1 MIIPDDRTNL
11 NARLTA
17 LQVALGVGFFLLVVS
32 FWAIQVLQHD
42 RFLEEAENNHTREI
56 PLRAPR
62 GAMFDRHGKVLV
74 ENREA
79 QNISLVREQAQDMDR
94 SMRML
99 AAVTGIEEKFV
110 RDAVERGRTLPRYQP
125 IRIVAD
131 ASMPQIA
138 SVAAR
143 KHELGDVLLEP
154 VPTRSYPRDFA
165 AHLFGYVGEITP
177 KQLEQ
182 PAYERIKPGSL
193 IGQAGVESTY
203 NELLM
208 GKDGVRVVTVN
219 SVGREIREIEAAR
232 AEPTEGRRVQLT
244 IDADVQRAAEEGFRI
259 AGYNG
264 SAVMLDP
271 RSGEI
276 LALASVPA
284 FDPNDFASGITAKT
298 WGQLMTDPL
307 KPLSNR
313 ALQGRYAPGSTFK
326 IAVAVAGLEEGL
338 ITPESR
344 FFCGGGAT
352 FYGRFFKCHAGGP
365 HGSIDLRHAIEKS
378 CNVYFYTV
386 GNLLG
391 VDRMHKW
398 ASALGLGELS
408 GIDLPSEIQGIMPS
422 TEWKRR
428 RFNEKWYAGET
439 ISVSIGQ
446 GQVTVTPISL
456 AVMAMTV
463 ANGGTRHQ
471 PHLVRAVDAG
481 DGKGWQPYPAPKPRS
496 VAHMKQSTIDAVHD
510 GLYMVVNE
518 AGTARRARVE
528 GRDVAGKTGTAQVI
542 SNQGKARAG
551 KTTRDLRDHGFFV
564 FFAPAKNPEVAGVVF
579 AEHSEHGSS
588 AAPIAK
594 YMIETYFAKKEGKPM
609 PVYPEVGKNPPPPQ
623 PAEDDVIAGVPV
635 PGAPI
640 EIAPP
645 TAPASRPVGQRG
657 GN

>member
-17 LQVALGVGFFLLVVS
+17 MQVGLGVMFFLLVVS
-32 FWAIQVLQHD
+32 FWAIQVLQHEK
-42 RFLEEAENNHTREI
+42 FLEEAENNHTREI

-79 QNISLVREQAQDMDR
+79 LNISLVREQAQNLDR

-99 AAVTGIEEKFV
+99 AAVTGVEERFV
-110 RDAVERGRTLPRYQP
+110 RDAVDRGRTLPRYQP
-125 IRIVAD
+125 IRVVAD
-131 ASMPQIA
+131 ANEPQIA
-138 SVAAR
+138 SVLAR
-143 KHELGDVLLEP
+143 RHELSDVLVER

-165 AHLFGYVGEITP
+165 AHLFGYVGEVTQ
-177 KQLEQ
+177 KQLEM
-182 PAYERIKPGSL
+182 PAFEKVKPGSL
-193 IGQAGVESTY
+193 IGQAGVEATY
-203 NELLM
+203 NDLLM
-208 GKDGVRVVTVN
+208 GQDGARVVTVN
-219 SVGREIREIEAAR
+219 SVGREVRVLR
-232 AEPTEGRRVQLT
+232 RDEPGEGQRVQLT
-244 IDADVQRAAEEGFRI
+244 IDADVQRAAEEGLRI

-264 SAVMLDP
+264 SAVMLDA
-271 RSGEI
+271 RNGEV
-276 LALASVPA
+276 LALASVPTY
-284 FDPNDFASGITAKT
+284 DPNDFASGIAAKT

-313 ALQGRYAPGSTFK
+313 ALQGRYAPGSVFK

-338 ITPESR
+338 ITPDTN

-352 FYGRFFKCHAGGP
+352 FYGRFFKCHVGGP
-365 HGSIDLRHAIEKS
+365 HHSISLRRAIEKS
-378 CNVYFYTV
+378 CNVYFYSV

-422 TEWKRR
+422 TEWKRQKY
-428 RFNEKWYAGET
+428 NEKWYAGET

-446 GQVTVTPISL
+446 GQVSVTPISL
-456 AVMAMTV
+456 AVMSMTV
-463 ANGGTRHQ
+463 ANGGIRHQ
-471 PHLVRAVDAG
+471 PHLIRAVDKG
-481 DGKGWQPYPAPKPRS
+481 TGKGWEPYPAPKPRS
-496 VAHMKQSTIDAVHD
+496 TVHMKQSTIDAVHD
-510 GLYMVVNE
+510 GLWMVVNE
-518 AGTARRARVE
+518 TGTARRARVE

-542 SNQGKARAG
+542 SNQGKARAAKSG
-551 KTTRDLRDHGFFV
+551 RDLRDHGFFV
-564 FFAPAKNPEVAGVVF
+564 FFAPAKNPEIAGVVF

-594 YMIETYFAKKEGKPM
+594 YMIETYFAKKEGKAM
-609 PVYPEVGKNPPPPQ
+609 PVYPEAGKNPQPLP
-623 PAEDDVIAGVPV
+623 PAEDAVIATGEPIPV
-635 PGAPI
+635 
-640 EIAPP
+640 
-645 TAPASRPVGQRG
+645 APAVAPARPVGQRG

>member
-17 LQVALGVGFFLLVVS
+17 MQVGLGVMFFLLVVS

-42 RFLEEAENNHTREI
+42 KFLEEAENNHTREI

-79 QNISLVREQAQDMDR
+79 LNISLLREQAHNLDQ

-99 AAVTGIEEKFV
+99 AAVTGIEERFV
-110 RDAVERGRTLPRYQP
+110 REAVDRGRALPRYQP
-125 IRIVAD
+125 IRVLAD
-131 ASMPQIA
+131 ANEPQIA
-138 SVAAR
+138 SVIAR
-143 KHELGDVLLEP
+143 RHELSDVLVER

-165 AHLFGYVGEITP
+165 SHLFGYVGEVTS

-182 PAYERIKPGSL
+182 PAYERVKPGSL
-193 IGQAGVESTY
+193 IGQAGIEATY

-208 GKDGVRVVTVN
+208 GQDGARVVTVN
-219 SVGREIREIEAAR
+219 SVGREVRELR
-232 AEPTEGRRVQLT
+232 RDEPGEGKRVQLT

-264 SAVMLDP
+264 SAVMLDA
-271 RSGEI
+271 RNGEV
-276 LALASVPA
+276 LALASVPT
-284 FDPNDFASGITAKT
+284 FDPNDFASGIAAKT

-313 ALQGRYAPGSTFK
+313 ALQGRYAPGSVFK

-338 ITPESR
+338 ITPDTN

-352 FYGRFFKCHAGGP
+352 FYGRFFKCHVGGP
-365 HGSIDLRHAIEKS
+365 HHSISLRRAIEKS
-378 CNVYFYTV
+378 CNVYFYSV

-422 TEWKRR
+422 TEWKRQKY
-428 RFNEKWYAGET
+428 NEKWYAGET

-446 GQVTVTPISL
+446 GQVSVTPISL
-456 AVMAMTV
+456 AVMSMTV
-463 ANGGTRHQ
+463 ANGGIRHQ
-471 PHLVRAVDAG
+471 PHLIRAVDAG
-481 DGKGWQPYPAPKPRS
+481 NGKGWEPYPAPKPRS
-496 VAHMKQSTIDAVHD
+496 TVKMKQSTIDAVHD
-510 GLYMVVNE
+510 GLWMVVNE
-518 AGTARRARVE
+518 TGTARRARVE

-542 SNQGKARAG
+542 SNQGKARAAKSG
-551 KTTRDLRDHGFFV
+551 RDLRDHGFFV
-564 FFAPAKNPEVAGVVF
+564 FFAPAKNPEIAGVVF

-594 YMIETYFAKKEGKPM
+594 YMIETYFAKKEGKQM
-609 PVYPEVGKNPPPPQ
+609 PVYPEAGKNPPPLP
-623 PAEDDVIAGVPV
+623 PAEDAVIAAGEPIPV
-635 PGAPI
+635 
-640 EIAPP
+640 APP
-645 TAPASRPVGQRG
+645 VAPAARPVGHRG

>member
-1 MIIPDDRTNL
+1 MIIPDDRTQL
-11 NARLTA
+11 NGRLTA
-17 LQVALGVGFFLLVVS
+17 LQIGVAAGFLLLVVS
-32 FWAIQVLQHD
+32 FWAIQVLQHEH
-42 RFLEEAENNHTREI
+42 FLVLAENNHQRAI

-62 GAMFDRHGKVLV
+62 GAMFDRHGQVLV

-79 QNISLVREQAQDMDR
+79 VNISLVREQTRDLDQ

-99 AAVTGIEEKFV
+99 AAVTGVEERYV
-110 RDAVERGRTLPRYQP
+110 RDAVDRGRTLPRYQP
-125 IRIVAD
+125 IRVLAD
-131 ASMPQIA
+131 ANMAQIA

-143 KHELGDVLLEP
+143 GHELNDVLLER

-165 AHLFGYVGEITP
+165 AHLFGYVGEVTA

-182 PAYERIKPGSL
+182 PGYERVAPGAL
-193 IGQAGVESTY
+193 IGQAGVEQTY
-203 NELLM
+203 NQLLM
-208 GKDGVRVVTVN
+208 GKDGARVVTVN
-219 SVGREIREIEAAR
+219 SVGREIREIER
-232 AEPTEGRRVQLT
+232 LEPSEGKRIQLT
-244 IDADVQRAAEEGFRI
+244 IDADVQRAAEEAFRI

-271 RSGEI
+271 RNGEI

-284 FDPNDFASGITAKT
+284 FDPNDFASGIAART
-298 WGQLMTDPL
+298 WGQLLTDPL

-313 ALQGRYAPGSTFK
+313 ALQGRYAPGSVFK
-326 IAVAVAGLEEGL
+326 IAVAVAGLEEGV

-365 HGSIDLRHAIEKS
+365 HHSIDLRHAIEKS

-422 TEWKRR
+422 TEWKRQKY
-428 RFNEKWYAGET
+428 NEKWYAGET
-439 ISVSIGQ
+439 ISVAIGQ
-446 GQVTVTPISL
+446 GQVSVTPISL

-463 ANGGTRHQ
+463 ANGGTRHT

-496 VAHMKQSTIDAVHD
+496 TAQMKQSTIDAVHD

-518 AGTARRARVE
+518 AGTARRAKVE

-542 SNQGKARAG
+542 SNQGKARAAKSG
-551 KTTRDLRDHGFFV
+551 RDLRDHGFFV
-564 FFAPAKNPEVAGVVF
+564 FFAPARNPEVAGVVF

-588 AAPIAK
+588 AAPIARH
-594 YMIETYFAKKEGKPM
+594 MIATYFARKEGQPM
-609 PVYPEVGKNPPPPQ
+609 PAYPEPGKNPQ
-623 PAEDDVIAGVPV
+623 PVPVDEDVIIAEV
-635 PGAPI
+635 PGTGPI
-640 EIAPP
+640 EITPP
-645 TAPASRPVGQRG
+645 IRPVGHRG
-657 GN
+657 GD

>member
-17 LQVALGVGFFLLVVS
+17 MQVGLGVMFFLLVVS

-62 GAMFDRHGKVLV
+62 GAMFDRHGRVLV

-79 QNISLVREQAQDMDR
+79 LNISLLREQAQNLDQ

-99 AAVTGIEEKFV
+99 AAVTGVEERFV

-125 IRIVAD
+125 IRVVAD
-131 ASMPQIA
+131 ANEPQIA
-138 SVAAR
+138 SVLAR
-143 KHELGDVLLEP
+143 RHELSDVLVER
-154 VPTRSYPRDFA
+154 VPTRNYPRDFA
-165 AHLFGYVGEITP
+165 SHLFGYVGEVTS

-182 PAYERIKPGSL
+182 PAFERVRPGSL
-193 IGQAGVESTY
+193 IGQAGIEATY
-203 NELLM
+203 NDLLM
-208 GKDGVRVVTVN
+208 GQDGARVVTVN
-219 SVGREIREIEAAR
+219 SVGREIKVLRR
-232 AEPTEGRRVQLT
+232 DEPGEGKRVQLT

-271 RSGEI
+271 RNGEI
-276 LALASVPA
+276 LALASVPT
-284 FDPNDFASGITAKT
+284 FDPNDFASGIAART

-307 KPLSNR
+307 KPLQNR
-313 ALQGRYAPGSTFK
+313 ALQGRYAPGSVFK

-338 ITPESR
+338 ITPDTN

-352 FYGRFFKCHAGGP
+352 FYGRFFKCHVGGP
-365 HGSIDLRHAIEKS
+365 HHSISLRRAIEKS
-378 CNVYFYTV
+378 CNVYFYSV

-398 ASALGLGELS
+398 ASALGLGEMS

-422 TEWKRR
+422 TEWKRQKY
-428 RFNEKWYAGET
+428 NEKWYAGET

-446 GQVTVTPISL
+446 GQVSVTPISL

-471 PHLVRAVDAG
+471 PHLIRAVDAG
-481 DGKGWQPYPAPKPRS
+481 TGKGWEPFQAPKPRS
-496 VAHMKQSTIDAVHD
+496 TVHMKQSTIDAVHD
-510 GLYMVVNE
+510 GLWMVVNE

-542 SNQGKARAG
+542 SNQGKARAAKSG
-551 KTTRDLRDHGFFV
+551 RDLRDHGFFV

-609 PVYPEVGKNPPPPQ
+609 PVYPEAGKNPQPPP
-623 PAEDDVIAGVPV
+623 PAEDAIVAGVPL
-635 PGAPI
+635 PGEPI
-640 EIAPP
+640 PIAPAA
-645 TAPASRPVGQRG
+645 APAARPVGHRG

>member
-17 LQVALGVGFFLLVVS
+17 YQIGLGIAFFVLVVS

-42 RFLEEAENNHTREI
+42 KFLELAENNHQRAI

-79 QNISLVREQAQDMDR
+79 RNISLVREQAPDLDR
-94 SMRML
+94 SMRAL
-99 AAVTGIEEKFV
+99 AAVTGVEERYV
-110 RDAVERGRTLPRYQP
+110 RDAVDRGRALPRYQP
-125 IRIVAD
+125 IRVVAD
-131 ASMPQIA
+131 ANDPQIA
-138 SVAAR
+138 SVMAR
-143 KHELGDVLLEP
+143 RYELGEVLVER
-154 VPTRSYPRDFA
+154 VPTRAYPRNFA
-165 AHLFGYVGEITP
+165 SHLFGYVGEVSA

-182 PAYERIKPGSL
+182 PGYERVAPGAL
-193 IGQAGVESTY
+193 IGQAGVEQTY

-208 GKDGVRVVTVN
+208 GKDGARVVTVN
-219 SVGREIREIEAAR
+219 SVGREIREIDR
-232 AEPTEGRRVQLT
+232 LEPSEGRRIQLT

-271 RSGEI
+271 RNGEV
-276 LALASVPA
+276 LALASVPT
-284 FDPNDFASGITAKT
+284 FDPNDFASGIAART
-298 WGQLMTDPL
+298 WAALLNDPL

-313 ALQGRYAPGSTFK
+313 ALQGRYMPGSVFK
-326 IAVAVAGLEEGL
+326 IAVAIAGLEEGL
-338 ITPESR
+338 ITPDTS

-352 FYGRFFKCHAGGP
+352 FYGRFFKCHVGGP
-365 HGSIDLRHAIEKS
+365 HHSISLRHAIEKS
-378 CNVYFYTV
+378 CNVYFYSV

-422 TEWKRR
+422 TEWKRQKY
-428 RFNEKWYAGET
+428 NEKWYAGET

-446 GQVTVTPISL
+446 GQVSVTPISL

-463 ANGGTRHQ
+463 ANGGTRYQ
-471 PHLVRAVDAG
+471 PHLVRAVD
-481 DGKGWQPYPAPKPRS
+481 DGNGQGWQPHPAPKPRS
-496 VAHMKQSTIDAVHD
+496 IAHMKPSTIDAVHE
-510 GLYMVVNE
+510 GLWMVVNQ
-518 AGTARRARVE
+518 AGTARRAKVE

-542 SNQGKARAG
+542 SNQGKARAAKSG
-551 KTTRDLRDHGFFV
+551 RDLRDHGFFV
-564 FFAPAKNPEVAGVVF
+564 FFAPSKNPEVAGVVF

-594 YMIETYFAKKEGKPM
+594 HMIATYFAKKEGLPM
-609 PVYPEVGKNPPPPQ
+609 PAYPEPGKNPQ
-623 PAEDDVIAGVPV
+623 PV
-635 PGAPI
+635 PGDQDVIIAEMPAVGPI
-640 EIAPP
+640 EITPP
-645 TAPASRPVGQRG
+645 LRPVGSRG